1 MKKIIFS
8 LVVLSL
14 LVQFPLFATETEQE
28 AMSATLTN
36 QSAGVP
42 AGAPGVSM
50 SQPAG
55 MPTPGTGSM
64 GTMGAHMQNQMV
76 LTNDGSV
83 ILFMGWRLM
92 KYDANLNLVKDVVIP
107 LPKFPGRNKQPAPTV
122 AEADQSAAAGL
133 QGKVI

>member
-14 LVQFPLFATETEQE
+14 LIQTPVFATETEQE

-36 QSAGVP
+36 QSTGVP
-42 AGAPGVSM
+42 AETPRVSM

-55 MPTPGTGSM
+55 MPTPGTGST
-64 GTMGAHMQNQMV
+64 GTPMQNQMV

-107 LPKFPGRNKQPAPTV
+107 FPKFQGRSKQPTPTA
-122 AEADQSAAAGL
+122 AEADQSAAARL
-133 QGKVI
+133 QEKVI